1 MVLLAIAWLIKAR
14 AEAGTYRASKKR
26 MVSLAKYTVRHWKN
40 IAEELKA
47 VDSDKFDPIQ
57 DGQVTGLF
65 SQALGNEPVQVLTAA
80 DWLVLLQEVRGKA
93 RLELPLNVLEEL
105 ARNA

>member
-1 MVLLAIAWLIKAR
+1 
-14 AEAGTYRASKKR
+14 